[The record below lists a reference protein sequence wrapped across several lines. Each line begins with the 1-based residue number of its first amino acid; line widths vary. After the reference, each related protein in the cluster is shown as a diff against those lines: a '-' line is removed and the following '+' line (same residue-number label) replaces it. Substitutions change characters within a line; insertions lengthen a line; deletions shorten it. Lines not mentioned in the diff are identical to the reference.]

1 MAELV
6 VVKGA
11 HRGECVKL
19 AGAPITIGRAKTAQL
34 ALNEDTKVS
43 NVHARI
49 TPLEGDRYI
58 LEDLASTNGTFVN
71 DERVEQ
77 IPLRSGD
84 LVRIGRSL
92 LIFRLGGSSVHIS
105 DVNLLGG
112 GSSHDIKPMPPKAPG
127 AAPPPAPR
135 AQGGGTV
142 RVPPRPDDP
151 RVTTDDPD
159 LLEDEATGEGEPL
172 PARPDEEAFD
182 PLEGLLVAAVAPD
195 LPSALERVA
204 AGLLRG
210 CRAERAFVFL
220 RHPLTGGLGRAAMRA
235 RGGVAEGLVD
245 ADVLARAAR
254 GETVLSARIAAAPIP
269 GAGSAPLGAVY
280 IDGFD
285 RPPAEVTRLLSSA
298 GVVTSLVVSGDRAR
312 RLADAAIDIVA
323 LAQERV
329 ARQPVD
335 LAGVLAAADRT
346 HGAVARQRGL
356 RWSVSAPGPIV
367 VLADPVLLARGLDHV
382 IEHVL
387 TVARGDVRIVAAVA
401 ADGPNHRVVRAE
413 VSRPRIE
420 APDVAQR
427 LADPEGVVADL
438 RRARTA
444 AGGDAGL
451 AVGRVALL
459 RAGVRLSVA
468 VGSDERVVYTF
479 EMEPAR

>member
-11 HRGECVKL
+11 HRGECVRL
-19 AGAPITIGRAKTAQL
+19 ADAPITIGRAKTAQL

-43 NVHARI
+43 HVHARI
-49 TPLEGDRYI
+49 TPFDGDRYI
-58 LEDLASTNGTFVN
+58 LEDLSSTNGTFVN
-71 DERVEQ
+71 DERIEQ

-105 DVNLLGG
+105 DVNLAGG
-112 GSSHDIKPMPPKAPG
+112 GSSHDIKPPPLAVAAPQ
-127 AAPPPAPR
+127 PPPATTMRFPSR
-135 AQGGGTV
+135 G
-142 RVPPRPDDP
+142 DP
-151 RVTTDDPD
+151 RVTSDDAAD
-159 LLEDEATGEGEPL
+159 DEVDEDEATGEGERL
-172 PARPDEEAFD
+172 PGRPDDEPID

-210 CRAERAFVFL
+210 CGAERAFVFL

-235 RGGVAEGLVD
+235 REGVPEGLVD
-245 ADVLARAAR
+245 ADTLARAAR
-254 GETVLSARIAAAPIP
+254 GELVVTGRIAAGPVP
-269 GAGSAPLGAVY
+269 GAGTAPLGAVY
-280 IDGFD
+280 VDRFD

-298 GVVTSLVVSGDRAR
+298 GAVTSLVVSGDRAR

-329 ARQPVD
+329 ARQPID
-335 LAGVLAAADRT
+335 LVAVLAAVDRT
-346 HGAVARQRGL
+346 HGPVARQRGIPW
-356 RWSVSAPGPIV
+356 RVSAAGQIL
-367 VLADPVLLARGLDHV
+367 VLADPALLTRGLNHV
-382 IEHVL
+382 IDHVL
-387 TVARGDVRIVAAVA
+387 TVARGDVRLVAAVG
-401 ADGPNHRVVRAE
+401 ADGRVRAE
-413 VSRPRIE
+413 ISRPRIE
-420 APDVAQR
+420 PPEVVQR

-438 RRARTA
+438 RRARSD
-444 AGGDAGL
+444 AGGDGAL

-468 VGSDERVVYTF
+468 IGPDERVTYTF
-479 EMEPAR
+479 ELEQAR